1 MIAKLGLLSSGAA
14 EHWARLREPDEV
26 PMPVVERPVE
36 AVLADLAAAL
46 RQTDMYW
53 PRPDDEDYVEI
64 RALAWARCREYLP
77 DWPDVPQV
85 SDDRRRELI
94 DAFLAEADL
103 PVPAG
108 AQPAAGGADVDVVRS
123 LADLFCDYGEGYIA
137 PGPLAWSPGPHR
149 GHIALRGGHRDHR
162 RDSENA
168 RLARRM
174 EVSLRTPIRLG
185 RFCMR
190 RRLPWP
196 EQVFRLLPRSVD
208 PVAIVT
214 RVRSLPVG
222 LQR

>member
-1 MIAKLGLLSSGAA
+1 MVTRLGILRPGAA
-14 EHWARLREPDEV
+14 QHWDDLREPDEV

-85 SDDRRRELI
+85 SDDRRRELS

-108 AQPAAGGADVDVVRS
+108 AQPGARGAGGDVGRALACLLLS
-123 LADLFCDYGEGYIA
+123 L
-137 PGPLAWSPGPHR
+137 
-149 GHIALRGGHRDHR
+149 
-162 RDSENA
+162 
-168 RLARRM
+168 
-174 EVSLRTPIRLG
+174 
-185 RFCMR
+185 
-190 RRLPWP
+190 
-196 EQVFRLLPRSVD
+196 
-208 PVAIVT
+208 
-214 RVRSLPVG
+214 
-222 LQR
+222 